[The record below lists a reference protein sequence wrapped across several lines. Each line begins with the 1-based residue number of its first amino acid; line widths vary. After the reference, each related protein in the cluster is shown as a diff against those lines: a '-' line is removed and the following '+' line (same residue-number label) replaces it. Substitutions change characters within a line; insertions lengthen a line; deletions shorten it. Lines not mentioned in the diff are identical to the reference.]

1 MFDIRDLN
9 NPIAIKAYS
18 LENIKIVKRE
28 NKSGYCYIYFS
39 GNGLYEDTEDN
50 FNQAIFL
57 KDRYEWE
64 KRNSSIPELKIF
76 VRDIFKQWYIV
87 GISKKC
93 PSIDSMIDYL
103 RNLSAGYKIVT
114 VGCSA
119 GGYMAVLAGIKLN
132 AEMVINFSGQYDLM
146 SRVKSNPLLR
156 QFSGGKYCDIS
167 DMVYQ
172 ASTPIF
178 YFYPEE
184 NQDDRYQASV
194 VKNSKNILAFPLK
207 SSAHG
212 IVVSKDVAVKILNM
226 SLTDLQK
233 LYSKVR
239 GKNSIQLMQMTYLI
253 SGWTGIINAVLYNYI
268 KAIYRF
274 IKDKLLKVIR

>member
-28 NKSGYCYIYFS
+28 NKSSYCYIYFS
-39 GNGLYEDTEDN
+39 GNGLYEDSEEN
-50 FNQAIFL
+50 FNNSIFE
-57 KDRYEWE
+57 KNRYEWE
-64 KRNSSIPELKIF
+64 KRKSSIPDLEIF

-87 GISKKC
+87 GISKAC
-93 PSIDSMIDYL
+93 PTIDSTIERL
-103 RNLSAGYKIVT
+103 REISSGYKIVT

-146 SRVKSNPLLR
+146 SRVESNPLLR

-167 DMVYQ
+167 DIVRQ

-194 VKNSKNILAFPLK
+194 VKI
-207 SSAHG
+207 
-212 IVVSKDVAVKILNM
+212 
-226 SLTDLQK
+226 
-233 LYSKVR
+233 
-239 GKNSIQLMQMTYLI
+239 YL
-253 SGWTGIINAVLYNYI
+253 LF
-268 KAIYRF
+268 R
-274 IKDKLLKVIR
+274 